1 MRAANCENA
10 VYAFAIRNSLL
21 LVHPKDKAAPRII
34 KIHPSV
40 FIAETATVIGDVTI
54 GKESSVWYSAV
65 LRGDAA
71 PITLGEGTNVQDN
84 AVIHVDVGEPT
95 HIGKRVTIGH
105 GAIVHAAIIEDQ
117 VLIGMGAIILSR
129 AKIGSLS
136 IIAAGSVV
144 PEGKAIP
151 PRSLVMG
158 VPGKIV
164 RHVTDEEI
172 AKIQAGA
179 DNYIERAKNYWIGI
193 YK

>member
-1 MRAANCENA
+1 MRTTHSPL
-10 VYAFAIRNSLL
+10 AIRYLFPL
-21 LVHPKDKAAPRII
+21 HPKDKSAPRVI

-54 GKESSVWYSAV
+54 GKDSSVWYSAV

-71 PITLGEGTNVQDN
+71 PITIGEGTNVQDN

-95 HIGKRVTIGH
+95 RIGKRVTIGH
-105 GAIVHAAIIEDQ
+105 GAIVHAATVEDH
-117 VLIGMGAIILSR
+117 VLIGMGAIILTG
-129 AKIGSLS
+129 AKIGSQS

-144 PEGKAIP
+144 PEGKQIP

-158 VPGKIV
+158 VPGRVV
-164 RHVTDEEI
+164 RHVSDQEI

-179 DNYIERAKNYWIGI
+179 DSYIERAKNYWRGI